1 MDPAR
6 QRASPRLLPRL
17 RAVQTP
23 ERVKPRGDGPS
34 LVQTQSIFRLLCTF
48 GCDGDAEIERVC
60 VNCSVSQL
68 SCVIDSG
75 SSRVSLCQKLCEL
88 LSESVYCVL
97 LRFCFSLGASRVCR
111 APGAR
116 GRSRPRARAR
126 VLSRPSERVASSHL
140 IICVCVFCMH
150 ASAMQRCESETERVM
165 TCDERERDSHICIVT
180 Q

>member
-88 LSESVYCVL
+88 LSVYCVL

-116 GRSRPRARAR
+116 GPGPLETSSSSSSPLETERESGIISPHHVCVSFLCARERCVIHARPRARVCA
-126 VLSRPSERVASSHL
+126 
-140 IICVCVFCMH
+140 VCV
-150 ASAMQRCESETERVM
+150 
-165 TCDERERDSHICIVT
+165 RERLTYGIVT